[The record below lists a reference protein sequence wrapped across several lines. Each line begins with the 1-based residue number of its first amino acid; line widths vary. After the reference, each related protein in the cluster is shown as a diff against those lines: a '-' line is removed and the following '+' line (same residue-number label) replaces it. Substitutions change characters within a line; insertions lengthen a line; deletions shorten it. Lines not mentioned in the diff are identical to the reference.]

1 MFVLFLV
8 EKSHS
13 VINCLFEWLLA
24 CVSAGSKKHS
34 FSTLLR
40 LVIDHRNLVVPG
52 VVEVGESESGYKLG
66 VKSQKNMFSIYAY
79 FQSLMIG
86 TWLNLGY
93 SGSRGLNLSKKSRL
107 KVEWTSAK
115 RSTEIYGIL
124 KRSVLGYRLW
134 RIRIYLWMF
143 KIFNTVFSTKK
154 WIF

>member
-1 MFVLFLV
+1 
-8 EKSHS
+8 
-13 VINCLFEWLLA
+13 
-24 CVSAGSKKHS
+24 VSAGSKKHS

-107 KVEWTSAK
+107 KVE
-115 RSTEIYGIL
+115 
-124 KRSVLGYRLW
+124 
-134 RIRIYLWMF
+134 
-143 KIFNTVFSTKK
+143 
-154 WIF
+154 

>member
-1 MFVLFLV
+1 
-8 EKSHS
+8 
-13 VINCLFEWLLA
+13 
-24 CVSAGSKKHS
+24 
-34 FSTLLR
+34 

-107 KVEWTSAK
+107 KVE
-115 RSTEIYGIL
+115 
-124 KRSVLGYRLW
+124 
-134 RIRIYLWMF
+134 
-143 KIFNTVFSTKK
+143 
-154 WIF
+154 